1 MRERMI
7 VDTAEDFLAAVAAR
21 PFPRCYPATA
31 KAAFLVAPDGFQLAT
46 ESAQD
51 NRYMAMD
58 KRIDS
63 DRARAQHAEL
73 VRRLST
79 SLPTFAFPG
88 DPDCP
93 DGLFP
98 NNAHA
103 TTNGRLI
110 VGRMCHRVRQR
121 EAERHDIHEF
131 FQSVLGYEI
140 VDLSKQDFVA
150 ELTGALVID
159 RARGI
164 GYCGLSDRCDRAG
177 AEAMHDAFGLDLTF
191 CFDLAQGEYHTNV
204 VLAVLAGRAAI
215 IAPDGFA
222 DADVP
227 KAITAVYRNQSLLL
241 DEKQKSAYAANAI
254 TLDDSRVWMSDT
266 AVASLST
273 GDHDLLG
280 TWGFTVETV
289 AIDEIEKAGG
299 SLRCCVAEIF

>member
-1 MRERMI
+1 MI
-7 VDTAEDFLAAVAAR
+7 VDTVEDFLAAVAAR
-21 PFPRCYPATA
+21 EYPSCYPATA
-31 KAAFLVAPDGFQLAT
+31 KAAFLVAPDGFKLAA

-51 NRYMAMD
+51 NRYMAMG
-58 KRIDS
+58 KRVDV

-73 VRRLST
+73 VRRLSA

-110 VGRMCHRVRQR
+110 VGRMCHPVRQR
-121 EAERHDIHEF
+121 ETQRHDIHEF

-140 VDLSKQDFVA
+140 VDLSERDLVA
-150 ELTGALVID
+150 ELTGSLVID
-159 RARGI
+159 RTRGI

-191 CFDLAQGEYHTNV
+191 CFDLAEGEYHTNV

-227 KAITAVYRNQSLLL
+227 KAISAFYGNQSLLL
-241 DEKQKSAYAANAI
+241 DEKQKVAYAANAI

-266 AVASLST
+266 ALASLT
-273 GDHDLLG
+273 LRDHERLG
-280 TWGFTVETV
+280 TWGFTVDAV

>member
-1 MRERMI
+1 MI
-7 VDTAEDFLAAVAAR
+7 VDTAEDFLGAVAAR
-21 PFPRCYPATA
+21 PYPCRYPATA
-31 KAAFLVAPDGFQLAT
+31 KAAFLVAPDGFRLAA

-58 KRIDS
+58 QHIDA

-73 VRRLST
+73 VRRLSA
-79 SLPTFAFPG
+79 SLPTLAFPG
-88 DPDCP
+88 DPECP

-98 NNAHA
+98 NNVHA
-103 TTNGRLI
+103 TTSGRLI
-110 VGRMCHRVRQR
+110 VGRMCHPVRQR

-140 VDLSKQDFVA
+140 ADLSEQDFVA

-177 AEAMHDAFGLDLTF
+177 AAAMHDAFGLELTF
-191 CFDLAQGEYHTNV
+191 CFDLAQAEYHTNV

-227 KAITAVYRNQSLLL
+227 TAITAFYQGQSLLL
-241 DEKQKSAYAANAI
+241 DRKQKASYAANAI
-254 TLDDSRVWMSDT
+254 TLDDSRVWMSET
-266 AVASLST
+266 AAASLSAREHEQLA
-273 GDHDLLG
+273 G
-280 TWGFTVETV
+280 WGFAVEAV
-289 AIDEIEKAGG
+289 ALDEIEKAGG